1 MSVGYMGIRIL
12 TFDDDFKW
20 EKDLTQDFCEDFK
33 HREWNPKLYDELKKK
48 RYDNNGEIK

>member
-12 TFDDDFKW
+12 TFDDDFK
-20 EKDLTQDFCEDFK
+20 

-48 RYDNNGEIK
+48 WYDNNGEIK